1 MKTTEKSVPVGWG
14 GGTLLGEGRLP
25 VGFPANSTVDQVQF
39 KVVAPSDTGRERK
52 EGEFFSMPKKYYSNI
67 SSCFCC
73 CSLLTVPYSYGL
85 SVSASHT
92 QTHTHSEG
100 IFVNYNY
107 LRQNS
112 EVLC

>member
-14 GGTLLGEGRLP
+14 GGTLLGGGKASCGVP
-25 VGFPANSTVDQVQF
+25 CKQHQDQVQL

-52 EGEFFSMPKKYYSNI
+52 EGEFLSMPKKYYSNI
-67 SSCFCC
+67 SFCFCC

>member
-52 EGEFFSMPKKYYSNI
+52 GNFFPCLRNI
-67 SSCFCC
+67 TLIF
-73 CSLLTVPYSYGL
+73 LLAFAAVPS
-85 SVSASHT
+85 
-92 QTHTHSEG
+92 
-100 IFVNYNY
+100 
-107 LRQNS
+107 
-112 EVLC
+112 